1 MAALKE
7 EEAISLAESAV
18 TLALKEGA
26 GEAEAFIYQGLTMTV
41 AIERG
46 QIAKSSRI
54 IDQGLGLRAIVDRAV
69 GFAYTN
75 MLKSNAA
82 IEETAIKAVKS
93 AKASKPD
100 KDWHGLPT
108 KKPVP
113 KVENTF
119 DSRIVGLSS
128 EDLVKMASLT
138 LEAAE
143 KRDPRV
149 FPIEGGVG
157 ASYLLRAI
165 ANSNGVVGFD
175 HGTIIECSLAT
186 VAREK
191 GVVTPICF
199 EFNIERC
206 YKVDPAW
213 VGAEAARL
221 AVSALKTKKLE
232 TKNMKVIFAQSALQ
246 DLLHYTLVNS
256 VKADYVQR
264 NQSALQ
270 GKIGEKIASENV
282 TIYDDGLFEGG
293 LHT

>member
-175 HGTIIECSLAT
+175 HGTIIECS
-186 VAREK
+186 
-191 GVVTPICF
+191 
-199 EFNIERC
+199 
-206 YKVDPAW
+206 
-213 VGAEAARL
+213 
-221 AVSALKTKKLE
+221 
-232 TKNMKVIFAQSALQ
+232 
-246 DLLHYTLVNS
+246 
-256 VKADYVQR
+256 
-264 NQSALQ
+264 
-270 GKIGEKIASENV
+270 
-282 TIYDDGLFEGG
+282 
-293 LHT
+293 